1 MKKIEYF
8 MKNGDIIAV
17 VNYPIPSG
25 KISNLKTIIP

>member
-8 MKNGDIIAV
+8 AKNGDIIAV
-17 VNYPIPSG
+17 VNYLTSRG